1 MNQFSDDRGVVP
13 SRSRILIVTGMS
25 GAGKT
30 STLKLLEDIG
40 FEAVDNV
47 PISLIRD
54 LVATRRLDSASLA
67 IGTDIRTRDFAA
79 SAVLSEMKKLIVK
92 SDLNVDLIFLD
103 CDNEVLGRRF
113 SETRRRHPLAQDR
126 PAMDGIILERQ
137 LVFELQERADFVID
151 SSCLLIR
158 DLKNI
163 LQGHFGSDG
172 DPRLTVSISSFSYK
186 KGIPREA
193 DLVFDVRFLRNPYYD
208 PLLSG
213 GTGLDKK
220 VGEFITLDDGFHCFF
235 ENLKNFLKPQLPR
248 FLGEGRSYLTIAI
261 GCTGGQ
267 HRSVFVAQQLGEWLQ
282 ARGEKV
288 IISHREVNTDR

>member
-1 MNQFSDDRGVVP
+1 MNQFSDNPDYLP
-13 SRSRILIVTGMS
+13 SKARILLITGMS

-47 PISLIRD
+47 PISLMRD
-54 LVATRRLDSASLA
+54 LVGTRRRSSEPLA
-67 IGTDIRTRDFAA
+67 IGADIRTRDFAA
-79 SAVLSEMKKLIVK
+79 SSVLSEMDKLIVK
-92 SDLNVDLIFLD
+92 SELNVDLIFLD

-113 SETRRRHPLAQDR
+113 SETRRRHPLSQDR
-126 PAMDGIILERQ
+126 PAMDGIILERR
-137 LVFELQERADFVID
+137 LVAELQERADLVID
-151 SSCLLIR
+151 TSSLLIR

-172 DPRLTVSISSFSYK
+172 IPGLTVSVISFSYK

-220 VGEFITLDDGFHCFF
+220 VGEFITLDGGFNSFF

-248 FLGEGRSYLTIAI
+248 FLAEGRSYLTIAI

-282 ARGEKV
+282 AGGENV
-288 IISHREVNTDR
+288 IISHREASTD

>member
-1 MNQFSDDRGVVP
+1 MKQFSDDPNDLP

-47 PISLIRD
+47 PISLMKD
-54 LVATRRLDSASLA
+54 LVATRRPDSPSLA
-67 IGTDIRTRDFAA
+67 IGADIRTRDFAA
-79 SAVLSEMKKLIVK
+79 SAVLSEMDKLIVK

-137 LVFELQERADFVID
+137 LVFELQEMADLAID
-151 SSCLLIR
+151 TSCLLIR

-186 KGIPREA
+186 KGLPREA

-213 GTGLDKK
+213 GTGLDKS

-261 GCTGGQ
+261 GCTGGR
-267 HRSVFVAQQLGEWLQ
+267 HRSVFVAQKLGEWLE
-282 ARGEKV
+282 ARGENV
-288 IISHREVNTDR
+288 IISHREVNADR

>member
-1 MNQFSDDRGVVP
+1 MNQFSDNPDYLP
-13 SRSRILIVTGMS
+13 STARILVITGMS

-47 PISLIRD
+47 PISLMRD
-54 LVATRRLDSASLA
+54 LVGTRRRSSQPLA
-67 IGTDIRTRDFAA
+67 IGADIRTRDFAA
-79 SAVLSEMKKLIVK
+79 SSVLSEMDKLIVK

-126 PAMDGIILERQ
+126 PAMNGIILERR
-137 LVFELQERADFVID
+137 LVAELQESADLVID
-151 SSCLLIR
+151 TSCLLIR
-158 DLKNI
+158 DLKNL
-163 LQGHFGSDG
+163 LQGHFGSIG
-172 DPRLTVSISSFSYK
+172 GPGLTISIRSFSYK
-186 KGIPREA
+186 KGIPRES

-213 GTGLDKK
+213 STGLDKK
-220 VGEFITLDDGFHCFF
+220 VGEFIRLDDGFDGFF
-235 ENLKNFLKPQLPR
+235 ENLKNFLEPQLPR
-248 FLGEGRSYLTIAI
+248 FLAEGRSYLTIGI
-261 GCTGGQ
+261 GCTGGR

-282 ARGEKV
+282 AGGENV
-288 IISHREVNTDR
+288 IISHREVNAD

>member
-1 MNQFSDDRGVVP
+1 MRQFSDDPNDLP

-47 PISLIRD
+47 PISLMRD
-54 LVATRRLDSASLA
+54 LVATRRLDSPSLA
-67 IGTDIRTRDFAA
+67 IGADIRTRDFAA
-79 SAVLSEMKKLIVK
+79 SAVLSEMDKLIVK

-126 PAMDGIILERQ
+126 PAMDGIILERK
-137 LVFELQERADFVID
+137 LVFELQEMADLAID
-151 SSCLLIR
+151 TSCLLIR

-172 DPRLTVSISSFSYK
+172 DPGLTVSISSFSYK

-213 GTGLDKK
+213 GTGLDKM

-235 ENLKNFLKPQLPR
+235 ENLKNFLEPQLPR

-261 GCTGGQ
+261 GCTGGR
-267 HRSVFVAQQLGEWLQ
+267 HRSVFVAQKLGEWLE
-282 ARGEKV
+282 ARGENV
-288 IISHREVNTDR
+288 IISHREVNVDR

>member
-1 MNQFSDDRGVVP
+1 MNQFSDDSDVFS

-54 LVATRRLDSASLA
+54 LVATRRRDSASLA

-79 SAVLSEMKKLIVK
+79 SAVLSEMDKLIVK

-220 VGEFITLDDGFHCFF
+220 VGEFITLDDGFQSFF
-235 ENLKNFLKPQLPR
+235 ENLKNFLEPQLPR
-248 FLGEGRSYLTIAI
+248 FIGEGRSYLTIAI

-282 ARGEKV
+282 ARGENV

>member
-1 MNQFSDDRGVVP
+1 MNQFSDNPDDL
-13 SRSRILIVTGMS
+13 SSTTRILIITGMS

-30 STLKLLEDIG
+30 SALKVLEDMG

-47 PISLIRD
+47 PISLMRD
-54 LVATRRLDSASLA
+54 LVATRRPASASLA
-67 IGTDIRTRDFAA
+67 IGADIRTRDFAA
-79 SAVLSEMKKLIVK
+79 SAVLSEVHKLIVN
-92 SDLNVDLIFLD
+92 SDLKVDLIFLD

-126 PAMDGIILERQ
+126 PAMDGIILERR
-137 LVFELQERADFVID
+137 LVLELQERADLVID
-151 SSCLLIR
+151 TSCLLIR
-158 DLKNI
+158 ELKNI
-163 LQGHFGSDG
+163 LQGHFGSVG
-172 DPRLTVSISSFSYK
+172 GTGLTVSVRSFSYK

-220 VGEFITLDDGFHCFF
+220 VGEFITLDDGFHSFF

-248 FLGEGRSYLTIAI
+248 FLEEGRSYLTIAI
-261 GCTGGQ
+261 GCTGGR

-282 ARGEKV
+282 AGEENV
-288 IISHREVNTDR
+288 IISHREINID

>member
-1 MNQFSDDRGVVP
+1 MNQFSDDPDVLP

-79 SAVLSEMKKLIVK
+79 SAVLSEMDKLIVK

-113 SETRRRHPLAQDR
+113 SETRRRHPLALDR

-220 VGEFITLDDGFHCFF
+220 VGEFITLDDGFYCFS
-235 ENLKNFLKPQLPR
+235 KTSR
-248 FLGEGRSYLTIAI
+248 ISSSRSCQVL
-261 GCTGGQ
+261 
-267 HRSVFVAQQLGEWLQ
+267 R
-282 ARGEKV
+282 
-288 IISHREVNTDR
+288 

>member
-1 MNQFSDDRGVVP
+1 MKQFSDDLDVPP

-54 LVATRRLDSASLA
+54 LVATRRLDSAPLA

-79 SAVLSEMKKLIVK
+79 SAVLSEMDKLIVK

-158 DLKNI
+158 NLKNI

-172 DPRLTVSISSFSYK
+172 DPSLTISISSFSYK

-208 PLLSG
+208 PLLSC

-220 VGEFITLDDGFHCFF
+220 VGEFITLDDGFHSFF

-282 ARGEKV
+282 AGGENV
-288 IISHREVNTDR
+288 IISHREISTDR

>member
-1 MNQFSDDRGVVP
+1 MNQFSDDSDVFS

-47 PISLIRD
+47 PISLMRD
-54 LVATRRLDSASLA
+54 LVATRRPDSPSLA
-67 IGTDIRTRDFAA
+67 IGADIRTRDFAA
-79 SAVLSEMKKLIVK
+79 SAVLSEMDKLIVK

-220 VGEFITLDDGFHCFF
+220 VGEFITLDDGFQSFF
-235 ENLKNFLKPQLPR
+235 ENLKNFLEPQLPR
-248 FLGEGRSYLTIAI
+248 FIGEGRSYLTIAI

-282 ARGEKV
+282 ARGENV